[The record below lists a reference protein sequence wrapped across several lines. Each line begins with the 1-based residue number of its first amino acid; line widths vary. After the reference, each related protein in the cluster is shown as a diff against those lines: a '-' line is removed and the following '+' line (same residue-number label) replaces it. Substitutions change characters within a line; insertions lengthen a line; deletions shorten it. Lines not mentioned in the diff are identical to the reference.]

1 MALSI
6 EQWLLL
12 YLKCFINA
20 VLYYR
25 NVYPPESF
33 SWNKYQAFNLP
44 RHMPITRHQGLQD
57 YIEELCLDIT
67 SKLVH
72 LRSFSL
78 HIVGAGVAG
87 AAGQLWERYILDFAE
102 WNHGG
107 GEVHESEAF
116 DSLRACLNDLLCKL
130 EQLPA
135 VAPGRVAIEPIVE
148 TFQLELGRAVGR
160 VKTDSE
166 KLALDRNVN
175 WVRCAEAQWT
185 QRRSGQ
191 GPMAHRV
198 QMTPVAGFHAGP
210 LAINQHFER
219 TIVGPTTE
227 DNIYAERATRAR
239 R

>member
-1 MALSI
+1 MAPQI

-20 VLYYR
+20 ILYYR

-33 SWNKYQAFNLP
+33 SWSKYQAFNLP
-44 RHMPITRHQGLQD
+44 RHMPITRHQGLQE
-57 YIEELCLDIT
+57 YIEELCLDVT
-67 SKLVH
+67 SKLAH

-78 HIVGAGVAG
+78 HIVSTGVSG
-87 AAGQLWERYILDFAE
+87 TAGQLWERYILDFAD
-102 WNHGG
+102 WVHGSS
-107 GEVHESEAF
+107 EVLEAEAF

-135 VAPGRVAIEPIVE
+135 VAAGCVAVEPVVE
-148 TFQLELGRAVGR
+148 TFQLELGRAMRR
-160 VKTDSE
+160 VKTDSD
-166 KLALDRNVN
+166 KLALDRDVN

-191 GPMAHRV
+191 GSAAHRV

-219 TIVGPTTE
+219 AIVGPTTE